1 MKSYLSVIAVIIA
14 FAAYANTPPAIT
26 NVRASQRE
34 GTKLVDIYYD
44 AADADNDLLKVRIEI
59 SDNDGAKY
67 SVPAFSL
74 TGDIGEGV
82 SPGTN
87 KHVVWD
93 AGTDWDGEYSD
104 QMRVKVFAIDAQ
116 GFPGMEWG
124 NEVPPGGFLMG
135 QDGGAEGSGP
145 SRHVNIPWSYWLG
158 KYEVTAQQ
166 YCDFLNAAL
175 NLGYVKRENT
185 TNVLATAAMPF
196 DYACKEGAL
205 LCSTG
210 DSKPI
215 RWNVNK
221 FECTTEASKNHSANV
236 TWNGAIAFARFYGY
250 DLPTDAEWEKAAR
263 GPENGSAGT
272 HLKYPWG
279 NEISSSYANITPGTA
294 IMPVGFYD
302 GNQTPVGPDT
312 INGYGLY
319 DVIGNAPEWTLT
331 EESDIEKYPLEESL
345 ANAINNPFAGVGL
358 PEISNSYDSLMI
370 YESAARIIRGLC
382 ENPICLRQ
390 PARAVSETPLIMI
403 GYSYIGNSYAT
414 YKAPYYSSSP
424 GNVPIGFRVVR
435 RHEARSIATE
445 VRLEGFDD
453 WPIVSSY
460 YGGVSVTNLTDMGE
474 WVLTGNAGIAESGI
488 DNSKCISLGNSSEAR
503 LYLPKTAKKLVAVRF
518 KAKIN
523 EQSTGYSFLR
533 VDLRAHLIDGSAAYS
548 STRIQWTGNSAV
560 HCVTLCVPQ
569 GDAESYF
576 INANCLAFIDDVEL
590 ITLSE

>member
-1 MKSYLSVIAVIIA
+1 MKKLIGIAVA
-14 FAAYANTPPAIT
+14 MSALAVCANTPPAIT

-74 TGDIGEGV
+74 TGDIGEEIA
-82 SPGTN
+82 PGMG
-87 KHVVWD
+87 KHIVWD

-175 NLGYVKRENT
+175 NLGYIKRENT
-185 TNVLATAAMPF
+185 TNVLATATMPF
-196 DYACKEGAL
+196 DYACKEEAL

-221 FECTTEASKNHSANV
+221 FECTSEASKNLPANV

-263 GPENGSAGT
+263 GPVNGGT
-272 HLKYPWG
+272 GAHFKFPWG
-279 NEISSSYANITPGTA
+279 NEISSSYANITPETA
-294 IMPVGFYD
+294 ITPVGFYD

-312 INGYGLY
+312 VNGYGLY
-319 DVIGNAPEWTLT
+319 DVIGNAPEWILSGNNDVEDYPQIECLT
-331 EESDIEKYPLEESL
+331 NTIH
-345 ANAINNPFAGVGL
+345 NPFVATRSMTLSGGTYGSSVVAVPMDRGIRGVGDQSIFMRRFVGAGFATPFEL
-358 PEISNSYDSLMI
+358 ASVSFGYGSISS
-370 YESAARIIRGLC
+370 
-382 ENPICLRQ
+382 
-390 PARAVSETPLIMI
+390 T
-403 GYSYIGNSYAT
+403 
-414 YKAPYYSSSP
+414 YSSN
-424 GNVPIGFRVVR
+424 GGEPIGFRVVR
-435 RHEARSIATE
+435 RHDRPFIGAQVLE
-445 VRLEGFDD
+445 VEDFNS
-453 WPIVSSY
+453 WQFMSSSY
-460 YGGVSVTNLTDMGE
+460 NTTATNVTELGE
-474 WVLTGNAGIAESGI
+474 WVLAGGASVEENGV
-488 DNSKCISLGNSSEAR
+488 DDSKCICLINGNSSN
-503 LYLPKTAKKLVAVRF
+503 LYLPTTQKRLVAVR
-518 KAKIN
+518 
-523 EQSTGYSFLR
+523 
-533 VDLRAHLIDGSAAYS
+533 LRAKARSVSSSSSVSLYRINSNGSTELHNETSIGDSNLAEIHNVTLGVQDDDCTKRYYISA
-548 STRIQWTGNSAV
+548 NSAF
-560 HCVTLCVPQ
+560 C
-569 GDAESYF
+569 
-576 INANCLAFIDDVEL
+576 IDDVEL